1 MLTIADFSRK
11 IIFDLNKTFP
21 IARAKGKYVIVES
34 NPNSVSIPVS
44 SIYKEYQETK
54 DYGKTLASY
63 IKIIND
69 ILSQYKFKIDYNN
82 VFPLLKSR
90 DFGKG
95 EKDLGF
101 YREQAFADIDI
112 FYASDIGEVFRFILN
127 SDDVDFDKMKKAA
140 WENLN
145 KMANPLVKLDK
156 TLDVFCLKYST
167 DYNSTLL
174 LSTALQ
180 NQIHKKIGKDYLFA
194 IPSSTTL
201 IVARYR
207 PEYISI
213 IKSLMAIDT
222 DTNRISDKVYQ
233 YKNGIFDIASVW
245 KVYLY

>member
-1 MLTIADFSRK
+1 MLNCQSIACIK
-11 IIFDLNKTFP
+11 KL
-21 IARAKGKYVIVES
+21 
-34 NPNSVSIPVS
+34 
-44 SIYKEYQETK
+44 
-54 DYGKTLASY
+54 Y
-63 IKIIND
+63 IKVSNE
-69 ILSQYKFKIDYNN
+69 ILNQYKFKVDYNN
-82 VFPLLKSR
+82 VYPLLKSR
-90 DFGKG
+90 EFGKG

-201 IVARYR
+201 IVARY
-207 PEYISI
+207 ISI

-233 YKNGIFDIASVW
+233 YKNGIFDIASV
-245 KVYLY
+245 

>member
-21 IARAKGKYVIVES
+21 IARVQGKYVIVES

-101 YREQAFADIDI
+101 YREHAFADVDI
-112 FYASDIGEVFRFILN
+112 FYASDIGEVFRFILF
-127 SDDVDFDKMKKAA
+127 SDDVDFEKMKKAA
-140 WENLN
+140 WKNLN
-145 KMANPLVKLDK
+145 KLSNILVRLDDA
-156 TLDVFCLKYST
+156 LNLYCLRYTT
-167 DYNSTLL
+167 DFNASFL
-174 LSTALQ
+174 LSDSIQ
-180 NQIHKKIGKDYLFA
+180 KQILKKVGRDYIFA

-201 IVARYR
+201 IVARYCL
-207 PEYISI
+207 EYIKI
-213 IKSLMAIDT
+213 IESLIMIDK
-222 DTNRISDKVYQ
+222 DPNRISGKVYRC
-233 YKNGIFDIASVW
+233 KNGIFDIVD
-245 KVYLY
+245 

>member
-1 MLTIADFSRK
+1 
-11 IIFDLNKTFP
+11 
-21 IARAKGKYVIVES
+21 VES
-34 NPNSVSIPVS
+34 NPNSVSIPVN
-44 SIYKEYQETK
+44 SIYKEYQENK

-90 DFGKG
+90 EFGKG

-180 NQIHKKIGKDYLFA
+180 NQIHKK
-194 IPSSTTL
+194 
-201 IVARYR
+201 
-207 PEYISI
+207 
-213 IKSLMAIDT
+213 
-222 DTNRISDKVYQ
+222 
-233 YKNGIFDIASVW
+233 
-245 KVYLY
+245 

>member
-21 IARAKGKYVIVES
+21 IARVQGKYVIVES

-101 YREQAFADIDI
+101 YREHAFADVDI
-112 FYASDIGEVFRFILN
+112 FYASDIGEVFRFILF
-127 SDDVDFDKMKKAA
+127 SA
-140 WENLN
+140 
-145 KMANPLVKLDK
+145 
-156 TLDVFCLKYST
+156 YSGT
-167 DYNSTLL
+167 FGRRIRNYPDTVPA
-174 LSTALQ
+174 LSGQ
-180 NQIHKKIGKDYLFA
+180 
-194 IPSSTTL
+194 
-201 IVARYR
+201 
-207 PEYISI
+207 
-213 IKSLMAIDT
+213 
-222 DTNRISDKVYQ
+222 
-233 YKNGIFDIASVW
+233 
-245 KVYLY
+245 